1 MTLKNYN
8 AQGAAVSFG
17 TSALTGKILSV
28 SAVEQ
33 SREVLDISDLS
44 IPAGSTKKSIPAD
57 IYDAGSFD
65 VEFLYS
71 SAQALPDITAVAE
84 TVTITFTKATAG
96 GAAAT
101 LAGTAFI
108 SSRST
113 TECSVGGVMQMS
125 CTVQFDGETVPVYS
139 IGS

>member
-17 TSALTGKILSV
+17 TSGLSGKILSV
-28 SAVEQ
+28 SAVQQ

-44 IPAGSTKKSIPAD
+44 IAAGKAKKSIPAD
-57 IYDAGSFD
+57 IYDPGSLD

-71 SAQALPDITAVAE
+71 SLSALPDIEADAE
-84 TVTITFTKATAG
+84 TITITFPAANSATG
-96 GAAAT
+96 GASF
-101 LAGTAFI
+101 AGTGFI

-113 TECSVGGVMQMS
+113 SECSVGGVMQMS
-125 CTVQFDGETVPVYS
+125 CTVTFDGETPPVYS
-139 IGS
+139 AGS

>member
-8 AQGAAVSFG
+8 AQGASVSFG
-17 TSALTGKILSV
+17 TSGLSGKILTV
-28 SAVEQ
+28 SSVEQ

-44 IPAGSTKKSIPAD
+44 IAAGKAKKSIPAD
-57 IYDAGSFD
+57 IYDAGSVD

-71 SAQALPDITAVAE
+71 AAQGLPDIEAVAE
-84 TVTITFTKATAG
+84 TITITFPKATAA

-101 LAGTAFI
+101 FAGSGFI

-113 TECSVGGVMQMS
+113 SECSVGGVMQMS
-125 CTVQFDGETVPVYS
+125 CTVTWDGETPPAYS
-139 IGS
+139 VGS

>member
-17 TSALTGKILSV
+17 TSGLTGKILSV
-28 SAVEQ
+28 SAVQQ

-44 IPAGSTKKSIPAD
+44 IAANGAKKSIPAD
-57 IYDAGSFD
+57 IYDAGSVD

-71 SAQALPDITAVAE
+71 AAQALPDITAVAE
-84 TVTITFTKATAG
+84 TITITFPKATVA

-101 LAGTAFI
+101 FAGTGFI

-113 TECSVGGVMQMS
+113 SECSVGGVMQMS
-125 CTVQFDGETVPVYS
+125 CTVQFDGETQPAYS
-139 IGS
+139 AGS